1 MATRKKPE
9 GLEALVKQDRVEM
22 SDMTLQD
29 FFAGM
34 AILSTL
40 YGDDTERTARIAYD
54 VAEAMIKERE
64 KRI

>member
-1 MATRKKPE
+1 M
-9 GLEALVKQDRVEM
+9 KQDRVEM
-22 SDMTLQD
+22 NDMTLQD

-40 YGDDTERTARIAYD
+40 HGDEPERTARIAYD
-54 VAEAMIKERE
+54 LAEAMINERE

>member
-1 MATRKKPE
+1 MATKRKPE

-22 SDMTLQD
+22 NDMTLQD

-40 YGDDTERTARIAYD
+40 HGDEPERTARIAYD
-54 VAEAMIKERE
+54 LAEAMINERE

>member
-40 YGDDTERTARIAYD
+40 HGDEPERTARIAYD
-54 VAEAMIKERE
+54 LAEAMINERE